1 MQNDDVTYLLTGMD
15 RLDPGSY
22 SIWAIGLRSDG
33 RNRTQAGSGGDRAGE
48 RRRAVGLRWARA
60 DLSKGLGFTREW
72 HRGKV
77 GVTAHSTRAPM

>member
-1 MQNDDVTYLLTGMD
+1 MQNGDVTYLLTGMD

-48 RRRAVGLRWARA
+48 RRRTAGL
-60 DLSKGLGFTREW
+60 
-72 HRGKV
+72 
-77 GVTAHSTRAPM
+77 